1 MTRLRLLTLASVLA
15 FPGIA
20 LAHPGKPVPPGETNS
35 VSSAAAWNKLVA
47 APPSAKE
54 SFQTQHQAIDALVA
68 AQKAGTIAS
77 LPPIAGTDGTILYP
91 YGQSWPT
98 VVASPLHVA
107 IIELAKGDKP
117 GQVVLGEPG
126 MWHITQAMAGNRPIL
141 AVSPRFAGLH
151 TNLMI
156 TATSAGGRD
165 RVYYVNLVSD
175 KSRYVP
181 RVGFYFPDQVEQQWT
196 AGATE
201 AADSTVATLPGLTA
215 ADLDFNWSIRC
226 GGGGWFSSSD
236 CRSIK
241 PARVFSD
248 NTHTY
253 IQMTGNAANT
263 SGLPTILATNTAGHP
278 AIVNFVV
285 KDGYYVLDGVPR
297 RIKLIAGVGSSAR
310 VAILTREGQ

>member
-1 MTRLRLLTLASVLA
+1 MTRLRLLTAVSVLA
-15 FPGIA
+15 FPA
-20 LAHPGKPVPPGETNS
+20 LAFAQPGKPVPPAPSGS
-35 VSSAAAWNKLVA
+35 VASAAAWNNLVA
-47 APPSAKE
+47 APPSGRE
-54 SFQTQHQAIDALVA
+54 SFQTQHQAINALVA

-107 IIELAKGDKP
+107 VIELAKGDKP

-156 TATSAGGRD
+156 TATSAGGQD

-175 KSRYVP
+175 KNRYVP

-196 AGATE
+196 AGATQ
-201 AADSTVATLPGLTA
+201 AADSTVASLPGINA
-215 ADLDFNWSIRC
+215 SDLDFNWSIRC

-236 CRSIK
+236 CRAIK

-248 NTHTY
+248 GTHTY
-253 IQMTGNAANT
+253 VQMRGNLANT
-263 SGLPTILATNTAGHP
+263 SGLPTILATNTAGQP
-278 AIVNFVV
+278 AIINYRV

-297 RIKLIAGVGSSAR
+297 QIKLVAGVGSSAR